1 MRTASMTILTK
12 TLGTRNLNLTLTLTY
27 LLKYLCRRDYD
38 LHNYGSYGVSY
49 DNSDNRAKHVPARM
63 WTM

>member
-1 MRTASMTILTK
+1 MRTASMTILTI
-12 TLGTRNLNLTLTLTY
+12 TLATRSLNLTLTLTY

-38 LHNYGSYGVSY
+38 PHNYGSYGIVF

>member
-1 MRTASMTILTK
+1 MRTASITILIITR
-12 TLGTRNLNLTLTLTY
+12 GTRSLHLTLTLTY
-27 LLKYLCRRDYD
+27 ILKDLGLRDYD
-38 LHNYGSYGVSY
+38 NHNYGPNGVVC